1 MDEKLQILYMQMRIV
16 RMAARKWKTTIARAA
31 RFFDENG
38 VFKYIEDFFGVFHV
52 EGDLAVFNDI
62 INYLKNKGADVKV
75 IENYD

>member
-16 RMAARKWKTTIARAA
+16 RMAARKWKTTIAHVA

-38 VFKYIEDFFGVFHV
+38 VFKYIENFFGVFHV

-62 INYLKNKGADVKV
+62 INYLKNKSADVKV

>member
-16 RMAARKWKTTIARAA
+16 RMAARKWKTTIAHVA

-38 VFKYIEDFFGVFHV
+38 VFKYIENFFGVFLV

>member
-16 RMAARKWKTTIARAA
+16 RMAARKWKTTIAHVA

-75 IENYD
+75 IEKYD

>member
-1 MDEKLQILYMQMRIV
+1 MDEKLQILYMQMRLV

-38 VFKYIEDFFGVFHV
+38 VFKYIENFFGVFHV

>member
-16 RMAARKWKTTIARAA
+16 RMAARKWKTTIAHVA

>member
-16 RMAARKWKTTIARAA
+16 RMAARKWKTTIAHAA

-38 VFKYIEDFFGVFHV
+38 VFKYIENFFGVFHV

>member
-1 MDEKLQILYMQMRIV
+1 MDEKLQILYMQMRLV

-52 EGDLAVFNDI
+52 EGDLAIFNDI
-62 INYLKNKGADVKV
+62 KNYLKNKGVDVKV
-75 IENYD
+75 IEKYD

>member
-1 MDEKLQILYMQMRIV
+1 MDEKLQILYMQMRLV
-16 RMAARKWKTTIARAA
+16 RMAARKWKTTIAHVA

-38 VFKYIEDFFGVFHV
+38 VFKYIENFFGVFHV

-75 IENYD
+75 IEKYD

>member
-16 RMAARKWKTTIARAA
+16 RMAARKWKTTIAHVA

-38 VFKYIEDFFGVFHV
+38 VFKYIENFFGVFHV

>member
-1 MDEKLQILYMQMRIV
+1 MQMRIV
-16 RMAARKWKTTIARAA
+16 RMAARKWKTTIAHVA

>member
-1 MDEKLQILYMQMRIV
+1 
-16 RMAARKWKTTIARAA
+16 KTTIAHVA

-38 VFKYIEDFFGVFHV
+38 VFKYIENFFGVFHV

>member
-38 VFKYIEDFFGVFHV
+38 VFKYIENFFGVFHV

>member
-16 RMAARKWKTTIARAA
+16 RMAARKWKTTIAHVA

-38 VFKYIEDFFGVFHV
+38 VFKYIENFFGVFHV

-62 INYLKNKGADVKV
+62 INYLKNKGVDVKV

>member
-1 MDEKLQILYMQMRIV
+1 MDEKLQILYMQMRLV

>member
-1 MDEKLQILYMQMRIV
+1 MRIV
-16 RMAARKWKTTIARAA
+16 RMAARKWKTTIAHVA

-38 VFKYIEDFFGVFHV
+38 VFKYIENFFGVFHV

>member
-16 RMAARKWKTTIARAA
+16 RMAARKWKTTIAHVA

-38 VFKYIEDFFGVFHV
+38 VFKYIENFFGVFHV

-62 INYLKNKGADVKV
+62 INYLKNKGTDVKV